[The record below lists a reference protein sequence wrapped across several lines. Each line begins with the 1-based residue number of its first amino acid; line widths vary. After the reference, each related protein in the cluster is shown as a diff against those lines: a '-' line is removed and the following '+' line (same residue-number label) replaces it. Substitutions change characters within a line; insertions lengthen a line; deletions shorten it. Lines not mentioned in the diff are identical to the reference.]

1 MSKSEN
7 LQRCVSFFVAS
18 IEEGFVVLDE
28 VAGFRYI
35 SSNGCQM

>member
-1 MSKSEN
+1 VKTCSGVSP
-7 LQRCVSFFVAS
+7 VSFFVAS
-18 IEEGFVVLDE
+18 IEEGFVALDE